1 MSLTLEDLGFTSIS
15 GKVVLLT
22 GASSGMGRCTAVLL
36 AKAGV
41 KLCLMARRKERL
53 DELSQEIEKESSMK
67 PLTFTGDVRDEHAC
81 NECVAACIN
90 EFGRIDVLIN
100 NAGVGYPTDLETVD
114 TATYKAMMENNVDGV
129 VFMTRAALPQ
139 LKKQKKG
146 DIIMISSPAGW
157 RANPVAPLY
166 CSSKFA
172 LEGYTE
178 GLRLQLNQLHEKGIH
193 IRVMNIL
200 PGATNSEYWGERNV
214 PRDKF
219 MTSEEMGSVILQAV
233 ATKETVLVKNYQV
246 EEFRYGQ

>member
-1 MSLTLEDLGFTSIS
+1 MSLTLEDLGFTAIS

-22 GASSGMGRCTAVLL
+22 GASSGMGRCAAFLL

-81 NECVAACIN
+81 NECVAACIK
-90 EFGRIDVLIN
+90 EFGSIDVLIN

-114 TATYKAMMENNVDGV
+114 TATYKAMMETNVDGV

-178 GLRLQLNQLHEKGIH
+178 GLRLQVNQLHEKGIH

-214 PRDKF
+214 PREKF

>member
-1 MSLTLEDLGFTSIS
+1 MSLSLEDLGFTSIS

-22 GASSGMGRCTAVLL
+22 GASSGMGRCAALLL

-53 DELSQEIEKESSMK
+53 DELSQEIEKESSIK
-67 PLTFTGDVRDEHAC
+67 PITFFGDVRDEQAC
-81 NECVAACIN
+81 NECVAACI
-90 EFGRIDVLIN
+90 EKFGRIDVLIN

-114 TATYKAMMENNVDGV
+114 TATYKAMMETNVDGV
-129 VFMTRAALPQ
+129 VFMTRAALPH

-214 PRDKF
+214 PREKF
-219 MTSEEMGSVILQAV
+219 MTSEEMGSIILQAV

>member
-22 GASSGMGRCTAVLL
+22 GASSGMGRCAAVLL

-114 TATYKAMMENNVDGV
+114 TATYKAMMETNVDGV